1 MNSSLYAFTLGREW
15 KISLAE
21 LLAIFPVDSLFSYN
35 ESFAIFS
42 LNQVNDADIVGI
54 FGKLWGSI
62 RVIKILTSTSF
73 ERFATDVLK
82 ELESNAHDGKI
93 TFALGAYGWES
104 SQLSDI
110 GMRMKKTLANNN
122 IKSRLVNS
130 ENKNIHS
137 AAFKWEK
144 LGKSKTEYN
153 LLTTKDNESYL
164 GVTLACQDIDDYA
177 RRDTG
182 KQRDMI
188 VGMLP
193 PKLARMMINLT
204 KNNTAIYDPFCGLGT
219 VLIEALHMGR
229 IHILASDI
237 SEDMVLATEKNTHEF
252 IETEKVWHERIKAKW
267 GTPKKDMSIVTT
279 KTFHMDAKNI
289 GSLSDDLTG
298 YGIVSE
304 WYLGEIM
311 HTQSITLD
319 KVMKQ
324 RKNLSELYEAF
335 FSGLKK
341 KWYKDT
347 IVMTFPFWDIAGK
360 YSFFSEV
367 HEILEKH
374 GFLTLPLIENE
385 YEEGMMT
392 RKWTL
397 LYKRPGQNVGR
408 EIWRGKLQ

>member
-1 MNSSLYAFTLGREW
+1 
-15 KISLAE
+15 
-21 LLAIFPVDSLFSYN
+21 
-35 ESFAIFS
+35 
-42 LNQVNDADIVGI
+42 
-54 FGKLWGSI
+54 
-62 RVIKILTSTSF
+62 
-73 ERFATDVLK
+73 
-82 ELESNAHDGKI
+82 
-93 TFALGAYGWES
+93 
-104 SQLSDI
+104 
-110 GMRMKKTLANNN
+110 MRMKKTLANNG

-130 ENKNIHS
+130 ENKNINS

-153 LLTTKDNESYL
+153 LLTTKEGESYI

-193 PKLARMMINLT
+193 PKLARMMVNLT
-204 KNNTAIYDPFCGLGT
+204 KNQTAIYDPFCGLWT
-219 VLIEALHMGR
+219 VLIEALHMGK

-237 SEDMVLATEKNTHEF
+237 SDAMVSATLKNISDF
-252 IETEKVWHERIKAKW
+252 IETEKIWHERIKAKW
-267 GTPKKDMSIVTT
+267 GTPKKDMSLVTT
-279 KTFHMDAKNI
+279 KTFHMDAMHI
-289 GSLSDDLTG
+289 GLLPDNLDG
-298 YGIVSE
+298 YSIVSE

-324 RKNLSELYEAF
+324 RKNLSELYDAF

-341 KWYKDT
+341 KGYKET

-360 YSFFSEV
+360 YSFFSEI
-367 HEILEKH
+367 HEILEKY
-374 GFLTLPLIENE
+374 GFTTLPLLENE
-385 YEEGMMT
+385 YEEWMMT